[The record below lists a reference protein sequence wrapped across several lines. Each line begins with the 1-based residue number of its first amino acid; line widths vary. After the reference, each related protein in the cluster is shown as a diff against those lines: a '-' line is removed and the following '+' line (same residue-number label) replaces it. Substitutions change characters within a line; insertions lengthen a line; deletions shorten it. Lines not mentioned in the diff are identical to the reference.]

1 MTVIEQIDSLMEM
14 VESGRVR
21 ATSRS
26 LINVNRFREA
36 LNGLKENI
44 PEDIEDA
51 LSIIRQKESVIR
63 QAEIEARRIRSYA
76 DEEAM
81 VIRQTAE
88 EKSSAAIDAAE
99 NQARGMIES
108 SEIHKRAEEKA
119 QETIATAEAEADSK
133 IEAIDA
139 QISQLKDKAETEAT
153 LRKQGADEYAREV
166 LFSLEERVAETL
178 GQGRQGIDILDSSS
192 LEVQSR

>member
-88 EKSSAAIDAAE
+88 EKSSASIDAAE
-99 NQARGMIES
+99 NQARSMIES

-119 QETIATAEAEADSK
+119 QETIATAEAKVDSK
-133 IEAIDA
+133 IEAADT
-139 QISQLKDKAETEAT
+139 QISHLKDKAETEAT

-178 GQGRQGIDILDSSS
+178 GQVRQGIDILDSSS
-192 LEVQSR
+192 LEIQSR